1 MSTPLKVA
9 YLGNYGEHNTE
20 SHVARALEYNGHEV
34 IRVQENTPTSFD
46 SITQECGDVDFV
58 LWTRT
63 GWDWNHVFGSKDGDA
78 IAHAR
83 QYRMLDWL
91 RRRHIPS
98 VAFHLDRWVDLDRK
112 YQLATEPFFSCDL
125 VITADGGNDDR
136 FKALGINHYW
146 MPPGV
151 SRAECEPGMFRDE
164 FHSKLAFVG
173 SWQGH
178 YHKEH
183 QHRFE
188 LVEWLRKNFKRD
200 CAFWPKEGQPAVR
213 GAALRDLY
221 ASVDVVIGD
230 SCFAGSPKGA
240 YYWSDRIPE
249 TLGRGGYLLHPRV
262 TGLSQHFNLLE
273 HDEPVTY
280 DTGHLAVWDAGDWE
294 ALGDL
299 IEWSLG
305 SPDERRATAR
315 RGREHVIQHHT
326 YEVRV
331 QQLVEL
337 LTERELLK

>member
-98 VAFHLDRWVDLDRK
+98 VAFHLDRWVDLDRE

-188 LVEWLRKNFKRD
+188 LVEWLRKNFRRD

-230 SCFAGSPKGA
+230 SCFAGSPKGNR
-240 YYWSDRIPE
+240 YVSDRLPE
-249 TLGRGGYLLHPRV
+249 STGRGAYLLHPNV
-262 TGLSQHFNLLE
+262 EGITDGSEWNGA
-273 HDEPVTY
+273 PMWTS
-280 DTGHLAVWDAGDWE
+280 GKHLGTWDARDWDE
-294 ALGDL
+294 LGRQ
-299 IEWSLG
+299 IEWALAH
-305 SPDERRATAR
+305 PDERREIAR
-315 RGREHVIQHHT
+315 AGRGLVIEHHT
-326 YEVRV
+326 YERRV
-331 QQLVEL
+331 QQLVDL
-337 LTERELLK
+337 LNDRDLLRA

>member
-46 SITQECGDVDFV
+46 SITQKCGDVDFV

-98 VAFHLDRWVDLDRK
+98 VAFHLDRWVDLDRE
-112 YQLATEPFFSCDL
+112 YQIAAEPFFSCDL

-151 SRAECEPGMFRDE
+151 SAPNVSPACSATSSTRSWRSSAPGKATTTRNT
-164 FHSKLAFVG
+164 STAS
-173 SWQGH
+173 SWSSGCG
-178 YHKEH
+178 
-183 QHRFE
+183 RTSDAT
-188 LVEWLRKNFKRD
+188 VRSGRRKVSPRCVVRP
-200 CAFWPKEGQPAVR
+200 CAT
-213 GAALRDLY
+213 
-221 ASVDVVIGD
+221 
-230 SCFAGSPKGA
+230 C
-240 YYWSDRIPE
+240 
-249 TLGRGGYLLHPRV
+249 TPR
-262 TGLSQHFNLLE
+262 LMS
-273 HDEPVTY
+273 
-280 DTGHLAVWDAGDWE
+280 
-294 ALGDL
+294 
-299 IEWSLG
+299 
-305 SPDERRATAR
+305 
-315 RGREHVIQHHT
+315 
-326 YEVRV
+326 
-331 QQLVEL
+331 
-337 LTERELLK
+337 